1 MRPWNR
7 ESWLFPPYTA
17 LKLQNNK
24 GIHMPP
30 VSSTLFDATLEAI
43 TPADNM
49 MRQQAHAR
57 LEQLAIPHWSL
68 GQLMD
73 TAEDLAAMT
82 RSMAPTV
89 KRKSIAVMAGDHG
102 IVAAGVSK
110 FPQAVTVE
118 MVRNFLNG
126 KASINAFARHVGAEL
141 VVVDAGVAGDLT
153 ELYQHKGL
161 WNRKVAAG
169 TADFSQGPAMSRG
182 QAIQSVEVGIEVAN
196 YLADTT
202 DLYATGDMGIGNT
215 SPSSAIVAT
224 LCACDIATATGRG
237 TGLDDKALNHK
248 IAVLA
253 RALALN
259 QPDPDDGLD
268 VLAKVGGFE
277 IGAIAGLILGAAAQR
292 KPVVIDG
299 IISTA
304 AALIAA
310 SISPTSRDYMLA
322 GHCSVEPGHRI
333 ALEHLQKKPL
343 LDLQMRLGE
352 GTGAAL
358 AMNLVE
364 AAVAVLTEIATFE
377 EACVS
382 QAGKTTNREQR
393 T

>member
-1 MRPWNR
+1 MP
-7 ESWLFPPYTA
+7 SVSKVLIDTT
-17 LKLQNNK
+17 LQ
-24 GIHMPP
+24 
-30 VSSTLFDATLEAI
+30 AI
-43 TPADNM
+43 TPADNGV
-49 MRQQAHAR
+49 RQQARAR
-57 LEQLAIPHWSL
+57 LEELAIPHWSL

-73 TAEDLAAMT
+73 IAEDLAALT
-82 RSMAPTV
+82 RSMKPTV

-102 IVAAGVSK
+102 IVAAGVSR

-126 KASINAFARHVGAEL
+126 NASINAFARHVGADL

-161 WNRKVAAG
+161 WNRKVAEG
-169 TADFSQGPAMSRG
+169 TADFSQGPSMSRD
-182 QAIQSVEVGIEVAN
+182 QAIQSIEVGIEIAN
-196 YLADTT
+196 HLADTT

-215 SPSSAIVAT
+215 SPSSAIIAT
-224 LCACDIATATGRG
+224 LCGCDIATATGRG
-237 TGLDDKALNHK
+237 TGLDDEALNNK
-248 IAVLA
+248 IAVLD

-304 AALIAA
+304 AALVAA
-310 SISPTSRDYMLA
+310 SISPASRDYMIA

-333 ALEHLQKKPL
+333 ALEHLKKKPL

-382 QAGKTTNREQR
+382 QAGKTNE
-393 T
+393 